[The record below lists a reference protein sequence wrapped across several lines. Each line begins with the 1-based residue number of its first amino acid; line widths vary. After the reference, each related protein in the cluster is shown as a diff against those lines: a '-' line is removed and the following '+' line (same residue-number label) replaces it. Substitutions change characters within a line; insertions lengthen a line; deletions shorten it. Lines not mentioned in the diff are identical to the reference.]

1 MFEVQ
6 HDPPEINAALQACSE
21 MVVTSMSR
29 QETTSAV
36 KSPASV
42 CICICTVYI
51 YMCVCVYIRKPSASG
66 DAPQVLFLLIFS
78 FVGSELKLVS
88 VPHPQPLHQIA
99 APGSLGREAMK
110 AGGHFGFVAFQ
121 TSTASSE
128 VCRHGIVWLSQAV
141 ACWPR

>member
-1 MFEVQ
+1 MYVYVYVLYICVCTFGNQ
-6 HDPPEINAALQACSE
+6 ALQ
-21 MVVTSMSR
+21 
-29 QETTSAV
+29 ET
-36 KSPASV
+36 
-42 CICICTVYI
+42 
-51 YMCVCVYIRKPSASG
+51 G

>member
-42 CICICTVYI
+42 CICICTVY
-51 YMCVCVYIRKPSASG
+51 MCVCTFGNQALQETG